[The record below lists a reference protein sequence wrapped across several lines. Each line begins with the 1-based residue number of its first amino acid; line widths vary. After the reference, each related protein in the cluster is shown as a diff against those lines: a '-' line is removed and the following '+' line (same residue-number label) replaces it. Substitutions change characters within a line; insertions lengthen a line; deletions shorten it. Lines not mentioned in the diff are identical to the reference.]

1 MKRVQGVEQRLADDL
16 KNAEFHDFGFVMFEL
31 GEPMIKFRAEIELEV
46 CVVSLAGLHAEPRQV
61 HRALQTIVLLCR
73 IDLKAFSP
81 NRVRLPSQGN
91 RKSSEKL
98 ITRRHPLR
106 SIDALRVVGTRRMLP
121 HAEKAA
127 APGEPTD
134 INPFSAAPNQP
145 NQTGIARVVVAVN
158 PRR

>member
-1 MKRVQGVEQRLADDL
+1 
-16 KNAEFHDFGFVMFEL
+16 MFEM

-46 CVVSLAGLHAEPRQV
+46 CVESLAGLHAEPRQM

-106 SIDALRVVGTRRMLP
+106 SIDALCVVGTGRMLS
-121 HAEKAA
+121 HAKKAA
-127 APGEPTD
+127 ALSE
-134 INPFSAAPNQP
+134 
-145 NQTGIARVVVAVN
+145 
-158 PRR
+158 